1 MEKAGFWLTAL
12 DGATLLQASAV
23 IELIRGSLSMK
34 KYSKAMLSLVR
45 SVTWLFS
52 ITAVMC
58 VSSVQAQQI
67 NPLESDPRA
76 ARAGGVLFRSQCATC
91 HGGDAKGITGI
102 DAPDLTS
109 IWAAEGTTDERVFQT
124 IRNGVPGSI
133 MPAHGFTDPE
143 TWMLVSYLRSVAATG
158 ATEFSGDAVRG
169 SSLFLSNCSRCHR
182 VKGEGG
188 SLGPDLSQITSRRSA
203 AALIN
208 SVREPSAVIARRYY
222 PVSVVFEDPGAGDG
236 GRRQRV
242 QGTLKSE
249 DAFSIQMMDTNQ
261 QLRAFMKADLLEF
274 LRESES
280 LMPAFSRTDL
290 SSAELEDILT
300 FLQSQL

>member
-1 MEKAGFWLTAL
+1 MKKSPETKR
-12 DGATLLQASAV
+12 S
-23 IELIRGSLSMK
+23 LIRF
-34 KYSKAMLSLVR
+34 
-45 SVTWLFS
+45 VTWILS
-52 ITAVMC
+52 ITAVMY
-58 VSSVQAQQI
+58 VSSVPAQQI

-102 DAPDLTS
+102 EAPDLTL
-109 IWAAEGTTDERVFQT
+109 IWAAVGTTDERVFQT

-133 MPAHGFTDPE
+133 MPAHGFTDTE

-169 SSLFLSNCSRCHR
+169 SGLFLSNCARCHR
-182 VKGEGG
+182 VRGEGG

-203 AALIN
+203 AALVN
-208 SVREPSAVIARRYY
+208 SVREPSATIARRYHS
-222 PVSVVFEDPGAGDG
+222 VSLVFEGLSAGASGS
-236 GRRQRV
+236 RQRI

-274 LRESES
+274 VRESDS

>member
-1 MEKAGFWLTAL
+1 MKKSPETKR
-12 DGATLLQASAV
+12 S
-23 IELIRGSLSMK
+23 LIRF
-34 KYSKAMLSLVR
+34 
-45 SVTWLFS
+45 VTWILS
-52 ITAVMC
+52 ITAVMY
-58 VSSVQAQQI
+58 VSSVPAQQI

-102 DAPDLTS
+102 EAPDLTL
-109 IWAAEGTTDERVFQT
+109 IWAAVGTTDERVFQT

-169 SSLFLSNCSRCHR
+169 SGLFLSNCARCHR

-208 SVREPSAVIARRYY
+208 SVREPSAVIARRYHS
-222 PVSVVFEDPGAGDG
+222 VSVVFEGVSAGTSLS
-236 GRRQRV
+236 RQRV

-274 LRESES
+274 VRESDS

>member
-1 MEKAGFWLTAL
+1 
-12 DGATLLQASAV
+12 
-23 IELIRGSLSMK
+23 MK
-34 KYSKAMLSLVR
+34 KSPEARLSLMRLVI
-45 SVTWLFS
+45 WLLS

-58 VSSVQAQQI
+58 VSFVRAQQI

-76 ARAGGVLFRSQCATC
+76 ARAGGVLFRSQCASC
-91 HGGDAKGITGI
+91 HGGDARGITGI
-102 DAPDLTS
+102 EAPDLTL
-109 IWAAEGTTDERVFQT
+109 IWAAVGTTDERVFQT

-158 ATEFSGDAVRG
+158 AAEFAGDAVRG
-169 SSLFLSNCSRCHR
+169 SGLFLSNCARCHR

-208 SVREPSAVIARRYY
+208 SVREPSAVIARRYHS
-222 PVSVVFEDPGAGDG
+222 VSVIVAGAG
-236 GRRQRV
+236 RSRQRV

-274 LRESES
+274 VRESDS
-280 LMPAFSRTDL
+280 LMPTFSGTDL

>member
-1 MEKAGFWLTAL
+1 
-12 DGATLLQASAV
+12 
-23 IELIRGSLSMK
+23 MK
-34 KYSKAMLSLVR
+34 KSPEAKLFLIR
-45 SVTWLFS
+45 SVTWFFS
-52 ITAVMC
+52 VTAVMC
-58 VSSVQAQQI
+58 VASVQAQQI

-76 ARAGGVLFRSQCATC
+76 ARAGGVLYRSQCATC
-91 HGGDAKGITGI
+91 HGGDARGITGI
-102 DAPDLTS
+102 DAPDLTL
-109 IWAAEGTTDERVFQT
+109 IWATDGTTDERVFQT

-133 MPAHGFTDPE
+133 MPPHGFTDPE
-143 TWMLVSYLRSVAATG
+143 TWMLVSYLRSVAVTA

-169 SSLFLSNCSRCHR
+169 SGLFLSSCASCHR

-188 SLGPDLSQITSRRSA
+188 SLGPDLSQITNRRSA

-208 SVREPSAVIARRYY
+208 SVREPSAVIARRYQ
-222 PVSVVFEDPGAGDG
+222 PVTVVFEGLSAGS
-236 GRRQRV
+236 RQRV

-274 LRESES
+274 LRESDS
-280 LMPAFSRTDL
+280 LMPAFSRTEL

>member
-1 MEKAGFWLTAL
+1 MKKSPETKR
-12 DGATLLQASAV
+12 S
-23 IELIRGSLSMK
+23 LIRF
-34 KYSKAMLSLVR
+34 
-45 SVTWLFS
+45 VTWILS
-52 ITAVMC
+52 ITAVMY
-58 VSSVQAQQI
+58 VSSVPAQQI

-102 DAPDLTS
+102 EAPDLTL
-109 IWAAEGTTDERVFQT
+109 IWAAVGTTDERVFQT

-169 SSLFLSNCSRCHR
+169 SGLFLSNCARCHR
-182 VKGEGG
+182 VRGEGG

-203 AALIN
+203 AALVN
-208 SVREPSAVIARRYY
+208 SVREPSATIARRYHS
-222 PVSVVFEDPGAGDG
+222 VSLVFEGLSAGASGS
-236 GRRQRV
+236 RQRI

-274 LRESES
+274 MREADS

>member
-1 MEKAGFWLTAL
+1 MKKSPETKR
-12 DGATLLQASAV
+12 S
-23 IELIRGSLSMK
+23 LIRF
-34 KYSKAMLSLVR
+34 
-45 SVTWLFS
+45 VTWILS
-52 ITAVMC
+52 ITAVMY
-58 VSSVQAQQI
+58 VSSVPAQQI

-102 DAPDLTS
+102 EAPDLTL
-109 IWAAEGTTDERVFQT
+109 IWAAVGTTDERVFQT

-158 ATEFSGDAVRG
+158 ATEVSGDAVRG
-169 SSLFLSNCSRCHR
+169 SGLFLSNCARCHR
-182 VKGEGG
+182 VRGEGG

-203 AALIN
+203 AALVN
-208 SVREPSAVIARRYY
+208 SVREPSATIARRYHS
-222 PVSVVFEDPGAGDG
+222 VSLVFEGLSAGASGS
-236 GRRQRV
+236 RQRI

-274 LRESES
+274 VRESDS

>member
-1 MEKAGFWLTAL
+1 
-12 DGATLLQASAV
+12 
-23 IELIRGSLSMK
+23 MK
-34 KYSKAMLSLVR
+34 KSPKPKLSLIR

-58 VSSVQAQQI
+58 VASVQAQQI

-76 ARAGGVLFRSQCATC
+76 ARAGGVLYRSQCATC
-91 HGGDAKGITGI
+91 HGGDARGITGI
-102 DAPDLTS
+102 DAPDLTL
-109 IWAAEGTTDERVFQT
+109 IWAAGTTDERVFQT

-133 MPAHGFTDPE
+133 MPPHGFTDPE
-143 TWMLVSYLRSVAATG
+143 TWMLVSYLRSVAATA

-169 SSLFLSNCSRCHR
+169 SGLFLSNCARCHR
-182 VKGEGG
+182 VRGEGG

-208 SVREPSAVIARRYY
+208 SVREPSAVIARRYQ
-222 PVSVVFEDPGAGDG
+222 PVTVVFESVATGAS
-236 GRRQRV
+236 RSPQRV

-274 LRESES
+274 LRESDS
-280 LMPAFSRTDL
+280 LMPAFSRNEL

>member
-1 MEKAGFWLTAL
+1 MKKSPETKR
-12 DGATLLQASAV
+12 S
-23 IELIRGSLSMK
+23 LIRF
-34 KYSKAMLSLVR
+34 
-45 SVTWLFS
+45 VTWILS
-52 ITAVMC
+52 ITAVMY
-58 VSSVQAQQI
+58 VSSVPAQQI

-102 DAPDLTS
+102 EAPDLTL
-109 IWAAEGTTDERVFQT
+109 IWAAVGTTDERVFQT

-169 SSLFLSNCSRCHR
+169 SGLFLSNCARCHR
-182 VKGEGG
+182 VRGEGG

-203 AALIN
+203 AALVN
-208 SVREPSAVIARRYY
+208 SVREPSATIARRYHS
-222 PVSVVFEDPGAGDG
+222 VSLVFEGLSAGASGS
-236 GRRQRV
+236 RQRI

-274 LRESES
+274 MREADS
-280 LMPAFSRTDL
+280 LMPAVSRTDL

>member
-1 MEKAGFWLTAL
+1 MKKSPETKR
-12 DGATLLQASAV
+12 S
-23 IELIRGSLSMK
+23 LIRF
-34 KYSKAMLSLVR
+34 
-45 SVTWLFS
+45 VTWILS
-52 ITAVMC
+52 ITAVMY
-58 VSSVQAQQI
+58 VSSVPAQQI

-102 DAPDLTS
+102 EAPDLTL
-109 IWAAEGTTDERVFQT
+109 IWAAVGTTDERVFQT

-169 SSLFLSNCSRCHR
+169 SGLFLSNCARCQR
-182 VKGEGG
+182 VRGEGG

-203 AALIN
+203 AALVN
-208 SVREPSAVIARRYY
+208 SVREPSATIARRYHS
-222 PVSVVFEDPGAGDG
+222 VSLVFEGLRAGASGS
-236 GRRQRV
+236 RQRI

-274 LRESES
+274 VRESDS

>member
-1 MEKAGFWLTAL
+1 MKNLRQANRS
-12 DGATLLQASAV
+12 TLLPPLWLCSIAV
-23 IELIRGSLSMK
+23 VLCTS
-34 KYSKAMLSLVR
+34 
-45 SVTWLFS
+45 F
-52 ITAVMC
+52 
-58 VSSVQAQQI
+58 VQAQTI

-109 IWAAEGTTDERVFQT
+109 IWAAGGTTDERVFQT

-158 ATEFSGDAVRG
+158 AAEFAGDAVRG
-169 SSLFLSNCSRCHR
+169 SGLFLSNCSRCHR

-208 SVREPSAVIARRYY
+208 SVREPSAAIARRYY
-222 PVSVVFEDPGAGDG
+222 PVSVVFKDPNAGAS

-274 LRESES
+274 LRESDS
-280 LMPAFSRTDL
+280 LMPAFSRTEL